1 VENDIFDA
9 GDAQAGDMKDR
20 GRERHGSESMKFG
33 AGRRQPPAQSTAAR
47 PNQAQSPAE
56 SVTYYVTL
64 FYGHG
69 NRGRELHGVG
79 RGLNVS

>member
-1 VENDIFDA
+1 
-9 GDAQAGDMKDR
+9 
-20 GRERHGSESMKFG
+20 MKFG